1 MNKYNARDFEW
12 IEYLPPSSII
22 LKQKI
27 KNILQTTEKCAIDEI
42 NLDLATGHYQIT
54 LYGKL
59 KDKRNYYRN

>member
-1 MNKYNARDFEW
+1 MNKFNTQDFEW

-27 KNILQTTEKCAIDEI
+27 KNILRTTEKCTIDEI
-42 NLDLATGHYQIT
+42 NLDLVTGHYQIT

-59 KDKRNYYRN
+59 KDQRTCCQN